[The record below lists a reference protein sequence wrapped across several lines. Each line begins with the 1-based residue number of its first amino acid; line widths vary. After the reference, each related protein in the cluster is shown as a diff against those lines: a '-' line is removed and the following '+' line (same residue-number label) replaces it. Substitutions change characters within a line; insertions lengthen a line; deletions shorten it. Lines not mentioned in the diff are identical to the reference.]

1 MSLCHCVLCR
11 FISSAVMCLS
21 LILSGINYVFVSL
34 SDICVIMNQLFSRLR
49 LAQVDYNNCG
59 VSAYLEIQN
68 DELKRGLLWEKGAFR
83 MSQLL
88 HKVP

>member
-1 MSLCHCVLCR
+1 
-11 FISSAVMCLS
+11 MCLS